1 MFAPRQQHQTDEY
14 EMTEFRKFANRFNKS
29 ANAATSTQSDIDK
42 LEKELNIQLPNDYK
56 RFLLSI
62 GNIWTPGILD
72 LVVDKELDLADV
84 QQFWTPD
91 EIIDDKKNFWTKQV
105 STDIIPFATDCMGN
119 IFSFLASDL
128 KQKTET
134 ADIYFLYHDFDTVE
148 KISNSFTVW
157 INNFNKI

>member
-1 MFAPRQQHQTDEY
+1 
-14 EMTEFRKFANRFNKS
+14 MTEFRKFADRFNKS
-29 ANAATSTQSDIDK
+29 TNAAPSTQSDIDK

-62 GNIWTPGILD
+62 GNIWTPDILD

-128 KQKTET
+128 RQKTET
-134 ADIYFLYHDFDTVE
+134 ADIYFFDHDFDTVE